1 MSTFWT
7 GKIID
12 TLGEW
17 TEETTGE
24 NHVQTAVDR
33 VHSSGERAIESG
45 SRAADQAATLLRD
58 GALLRQTADTAE
70 TVGTVSKA
78 SNGVELAMRATF
90 VKQVAKMCGKAGAAG
105 AAVDGAIGGFR
116 AAKHLQD
123 GTIDGA
129 QAVRHVGAEAGCGF
143 VTSAS
148 GTAGTLAVFMV
159 TGSMGPAA
167 LAAGMGASMGSRWVY
182 RKAVGETL
190 PSEEEV
196 DAMKRDAAR
205 RARESFDDDNG
216 DTAEGFDGGESYES
230 NPFGSSDSTD
240 ADATDDADSDSDNDG
255 GFESIGPDQ

>member
-12 TLGEW
+12 ALGEW

-33 VHSSGERAIESG
+33 VHSSGARAVESG

-123 GTIDGA
+123 GTIDDSYDPI
-129 QAVRHVGAEAGCGF
+129 E
-143 VTSAS
+143 
-148 GTAGTLAVFMV
+148 LAVLIWSSTRGITTVSHMKHDGYHFKMLDEMKV
-159 TGSMGPAA
+159 PA
-167 LAAGMGASMGSRWVY
+167 
-182 RKAVGETL
+182 ETL
-190 PSEEEV
+190 FEHFLKLIGTGIATE
-196 DAMKRDAAR
+196 KAR
-205 RARESFDDDNG
+205 K
-216 DTAEGFDGGESYES
+216 EGMT
-230 NPFGSSDSTD
+230 DSHNIET
-240 ADATDDADSDSDNDG
+240 SV
-255 GFESIGPDQ
+255 E